1 MVKYKAVHLGGLT
14 MADNY
19 ITCQE
24 SKGSINISEE
34 VISSLVR
41 TAIAEVDGVAGLS
54 NTAGAE
60 LAELIGLKTVAKGVK
75 VRFNDG
81 VIIVDAIITV
91 RYGCNIVNIAKA
103 VQDKVQTL
111 VISTTGIENA
121 QVNVHVA
128 GVAFDK

>member
-1 MVKYKAVHLGGLT
+1 

-19 ITCQE
+19 ITCRE
-24 SKGSINISEE
+24 AKGSINISEE

-41 TAIAEVDGVAGLS
+41 ASAAEVEGVAGLS

-60 LAELIGLKTVAKGVK
+60 IAELIGLKSVTRGIK
-75 VRFNDG
+75 VRFVEG

-91 RYGCNIVNIAKA
+91 CYGCNIVSVAKN

-111 VISTTGIENA
+111 LISTTGIEKA

>member
-1 MVKYKAVHLGGLT
+1 

-19 ITCQE
+19 ITCRE
-24 SKGSINISEE
+24 AKGSINISEE

-41 TAIAEVDGVAGLS
+41 ASIAEVEGVAGLS

-60 LAELIGLKTVAKGVK
+60 IAELIGLKSVTKGVK
-75 VRFNDG
+75 VRFVEG
-81 VIIVDAIITV
+81 VIIVDTIITV
-91 RYGCNIVNIAKA
+91 CYGCNIVNVAKN

-111 VISTTGIENA
+111 LISTTGIEKA

>member
-1 MVKYKAVHLGGLT
+1 

-24 SKGSINISEE
+24 TKGSINISEE

-41 TAIAEVDGVAGLS
+41 TAAVEVEGVSGLS

-60 LAELIGLKTVAKGVK
+60 IAELIGRKSVSKGVK
-75 VRFNDG
+75 VHFAEG
-81 VIIVDAIITV
+81 VIIVDVIV
-91 RYGCNIVNIAKA
+91 MVCYGGNIVNIAKN
-103 VQDKVQTL
+103 VQDKVESLL
-111 VISTTGIENA
+111 VSTTGIEKI

-128 GVAFDK
+128 GVTFDK